1 MTVRVGINGFGRIGR
16 NFYRALLAQREQGIT
31 DVEVLAVNDITDN
44 ATLAHLLKFDSI
56 LGRLPHDVSLEG
68 DDIIVIGTTKIKA
81 LAVREGPAAM
91 PWRDLGVDVVVE
103 STGLFTNAAKARGH
117 LAAGA
122 KKVVISAPAT
132 DPDITIC
139 LGVNDD
145 KYDGSQ
151 NIISNA
157 SCTT

>member
-31 DVEVLAVNDITDN
+31 DVEVVAVNDITDN

-81 LAVREGPAAM
+81 LA
-91 PWRDLGVDVVVE
+91 
-103 STGLFTNAAKARGH
+103 
-117 LAAGA
+117 
-122 KKVVISAPAT
+122 
-132 DPDITIC
+132 
-139 LGVNDD
+139 
-145 KYDGSQ
+145 
-151 NIISNA
+151 
-157 SCTT
+157 